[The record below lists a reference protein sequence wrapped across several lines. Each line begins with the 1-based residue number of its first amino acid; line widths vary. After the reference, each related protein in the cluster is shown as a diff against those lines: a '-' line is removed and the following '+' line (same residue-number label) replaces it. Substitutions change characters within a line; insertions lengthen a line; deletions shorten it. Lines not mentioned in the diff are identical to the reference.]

1 MDYKTKYRNGPG
13 FNKPFIGIPI
23 IKIIWSVTRQFYLY
37 DGNSYYGKTAIL
49 SIQSSAVIMWS
60 NIVTYYTNNYRNWG
74 RILIRCWIHKRHPIP
89 HPNGRDMGCLSWIFV
104 RKLTTAL
111 HCISIWMYYTC
122 VPNICAKQF
131 PGWKMVRKGCH
142 KALLSPLWKLML
154 PHPNN
159 MLKHSGGFF
168 YQRKLTKSAKSFTNV
183 SETT

>member
-1 MDYKTKYRNGPG
+1 MASILSRPQCDNRTCYVTAYVWYANSKHMDYKTIYRNGPG

-89 HPNGRDMGCLSWIFV
+89 HPNGRDMGCLS
-104 RKLTTAL
+104 
-111 HCISIWMYYTC
+111 
-122 VPNICAKQF
+122 
-131 PGWKMVRKGCH
+131 
-142 KALLSPLWKLML
+142 
-154 PHPNN
+154 
-159 MLKHSGGFF
+159 
-168 YQRKLTKSAKSFTNV
+168 
-183 SETT
+183 